1 VHAVANYNKPSFI
14 SEFGKTTSGV
24 ATIIDEDIIYPGMP
38 RKF

>member
-1 VHAVANYNKPSFI
+1 MPLEITINHHFI
-14 SEFGKTTSGV
+14 SEFVKTTSGV